1 MKAISGLILGVI
13 LLTAGGGVIHRA
25 AAQDSL
31 ISLTVNNQPL
41 GEVLEAIASSSG
53 YQFTLNQQWQDYPVS
68 ATINNLPLEQGLKRL
83 LRNLNHTLIWES
95 DREVTIMIYGKVAG
109 AGSGPATSFS
119 PPVQMDDQ
127 EMAPLD
133 QAQDPSSDPVDSAN
147 QPVDD
152 GGAAG
157 TVPDESASESGGSGS
172 TLPGGDS
179 DQPSDEPVQ
188 Q

>member
-1 MKAISGLILGVI
+1 MKAISCLILGAI

-119 PPVQMDDQ
+119 PPVQMDEQ
-127 EMAPLD
+127 EMPPLD

-172 TLPGGDS
+172 TLPGGDLGE
-179 DQPSDEPVQ
+179 PSDEPVQ